1 MLNLKW
7 FIFAMAIVIT
17 FSNSITPVGAETIR
31 VGYVADL
38 NKTPFFVALDK
49 GFFEEAGL
57 KIEAKEFI
65 SARDSLT
72 SFKGG
77 AQDIMVTMGTNSIAK
92 YNSQGMSVYMIRV
105 WSLPDFRILTL
116 KSAPYQ
122 NLKDLKGKAYAVTS
136 FAGTT
141 FALSAMAFN
150 AMGLDIQKDV
160 EIKTFPPAVMQIELE
175 RGGVAAGI
183 LWQPLLNKA
192 LEAGKLRVLLNPAK
206 VYSDK
211 FGKRFFHTGVAC
223 TKEFFDVHPAAVK
236 KYLEA
241 VQQGIDYTL
250 SNPEEADKIAA
261 IHWKGYDAALI
272 GKIRAEWGNGWI
284 SNGLNQEQIDEM
296 QFMYDKMFELT
307 DYFKTKP
314 VAADIMRMP

>member
-1 MLNLKW
+1 MRTLKW
-7 FIFAMAIVIT
+7 LIFATVIFIFL
-17 FSNSITPVGAETIR
+17 SNSIAQVGAETIR

-57 KIEAKEFI
+57 KVEAKEFI
-65 SARDSLT
+65 SGQDSLT

-77 AQDIMVTMGTNSIAK
+77 AQDIMVTMGTNAIAK
-92 YNSQGMSVYMIRV
+92 FNSQGMGVYMIRV
-105 WSLPDFRILTL
+105 WSLPDFKILTL

-136 FAGTT
+136 FGGTT

-150 AMGLDIQKDV
+150 ALGLDIQKDV
-160 EIKTFPPAVMQIELE
+160 EIKTFPPAVMQVELE
-175 RGGVAAGI
+175 RGGVDAGI
-183 LWQPLLNKA
+183 LWQPMLNKA
-192 LEAGKLRVLLNPAK
+192 LEAGKLRVLLNPAD
-206 VYSDK
+206 VYRDK

-223 TKEFFDVHPAAVK
+223 TKEYFDVHPDAVK

-241 VQQGIDYTL
+241 VQKGIDYTL
-250 SNPEEADKIAA
+250 ANPEEADKIAA
-261 IHWKGYDAALI
+261 KHWKGFDAVKI
-272 GKIRAEWGNGWI
+272 SKIRAEWGNGWI
-284 SNGLNQEQIDEM
+284 SDGLTKEQIDEM

-314 VAADIMRMP
+314 VAADIMRTP